1 MADFRT
7 SLSLSL
13 ASTPIRHENK
23 LLSIGSC
30 FAENIGRRLADAKFQ
45 LLMNPFGIVYNPV
58 SVQDSLSYLI
68 DNKHFTKEDVF
79 SHQERWHS
87 FAHHSRFS
95 DAEQSTCLNSI
106 NSAINKGHKHLLES
120 DVLIL
125 TFGTAHVFYHKK
137 MERVVNNCH
146 QLSADTFERQLL
158 SVDDITTQL
167 SPVLERIKTLRPNIR
182 ILLTVS
188 PVRHIRDGLVES
200 RLSKSILRVAIHEL
214 CNTFKYIS
222 YFPAYELIMDDLRD
236 YRFYNA
242 DMVHPNEVAVEY
254 VWQRFGEV
262 YFDETA
268 KQLIKRIEK
277 LKKAMQHRPFQSESE
292 RHRTFLAQHLHQTRE
307 LQKTYPFLN
316 FDEELKYFRH
326 LTN

>member
-7 SLSLSL
+7 SLSLSPAL
-13 ASTPIRHENK
+13 SPIRHQDK

-30 FAENIGRRLADAKFQ
+30 FAENIGQRLADAKFQ
-45 LLMNPFGIVYNPV
+45 LLMNPFGIVYNPI
-58 SVQDSLSYLI
+58 SVRDSLLYLI
-68 DNKHFTKEDVF
+68 DNKEFTKEDVF
-79 SHQERWHS
+79 YHQERWHS

-95 DAEQSTCLNSI
+95 DAEQSTCLKSI
-106 NSAINKGHKHLLES
+106 NSTTNKGHKHLLES

-137 MERVVNNCH
+137 MERIVNNCH
-146 QLSADTFERQLL
+146 QLPADTFERQLL

-167 SPVLERIKTLRPNIR
+167 STTLERIKTLRPNIR
-182 ILLTVS
+182 IILTVS

-200 RLSKSILRVAIHEL
+200 RLSKSILRVAVHEL
-214 CNTFKYIS
+214 CNAFNHMS

-242 DMVHPNEVAVEY
+242 DMLHPNEVAVEY

-262 YFDETA
+262 YFDETT

-277 LKKAMQHRPFQSESE
+277 LKKAMQHRPFQSDSE
-292 RHRTFLAQHLHQTRE
+292 RHRTFLTQHLNQTRE
-307 LQKTYPFLN
+307 LQQTYPFLN
-316 FDEELKYFRH
+316 FDKELDYFK
-326 LTN
+326 